1 MTGLDWRNN
10 KITKMQNSPLLYN
23 LIIKFELNP
32 SLSQIGAP
40 SAGTSLLKRISAQ
53 LDVIVVLF
61 SLAAA
66 AMLDKID
73 GLRGFLLLTLCSMWR
88 IYCIIFLCS

>member
-1 MTGLDWRNN
+1 
-10 KITKMQNSPLLYN
+10 MQHSPLLYN

-73 GLRGFLLLTLCSMWR
+73 GLRGFLLLTLCSMWTVDHTS
-88 IYCIIFLCS
+88 CIASAINQTT